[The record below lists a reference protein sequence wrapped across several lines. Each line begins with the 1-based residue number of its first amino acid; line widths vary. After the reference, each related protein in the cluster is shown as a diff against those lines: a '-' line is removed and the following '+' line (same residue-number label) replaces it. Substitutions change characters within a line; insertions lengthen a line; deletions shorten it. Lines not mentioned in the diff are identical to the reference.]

1 MTKEFNLVVNT
12 IDNSADP
19 LAVRMMTKC
28 TFCVFVLLDD
38 GVSSYS
44 FVLLSVPL
52 IFYYEEKKLGEKPRR
67 KKKIT
72 IVCVCVCVCV
82 CSL

>member
-1 MTKEFNLVVNT
+1 MDDKKNNLVVNT

-44 FVLLSVPL
+44 FVVVVRPPVFFYM
-52 IFYYEEKKLGEKPRR
+52 IFYCMKKRNWAKSQDGRR
-67 KKKIT
+67 R
-72 IVCVCVCVCV
+72 
-82 CSL
+82 